1 MKSFIKKG
9 FFLLLLIAAVTAKAS
24 VYQATAVTTNAVAF
38 HLVDGTSVP
47 GTNSVIPRA
56 DSFDNDINIRYN
68 SALARLKQQA
78 TSLEKYITDNNYNT
92 EYVFLVDMSLP
103 SGKNRFFVYN
113 LKKDI
118 PEHAGLV
125 THGAGSNKYDTDEP
139 LKFSNMPFS
148 FKTSVGKYKIGSSY
162 SGRFGLAYKLYGL
175 DSSNSKAYERAI
187 VLHAHKQVPD
197 AETYPGYIIVS
208 AGCPTVSPAFLAILN
223 KYITASRKPILMWI
237 YN

>member
-1 MKSFIKKG
+1 MVTMKSSIKKA
-9 FFLLLLIAAVTAKAS
+9 FFLLLLIASFVAKTSA
-24 VYQATAVTTNAVAF
+24 YQAPVVLASAAAF
-38 HLVDGTSVP
+38 HSGDPMS
-47 GTNSVIPRA
+47 IPLA
-56 DSFDNDINIRYN
+56 DSTRNDIAIRYN
-68 SALARLKQQA
+68 NALNRLKLQA
-78 TSLEKYITDNNYNT
+78 ASLEKYLTENNYNT
-92 EYVFLVDMSLP
+92 DYVFLVDMSLP

-113 LKKDI
+113 LKKAA

-139 LKFSNMPFS
+139 LQFSNMPFS

-187 VLHAHKQVPD
+187 VLHSHKQVPD
-197 AETYPGYIIVS
+197 AEAYPGYIIVS
-208 AGCPTVSPAFLAILN
+208 AGCPTVSPAFLGVLN